1 MKNILFV
8 SDSLGFGGAAKVLSF
23 VANSLAERGYN
34 IVVVNLKNTTGN
46 DTFSQTLNEKIKLH
60 ILPSA
65 GRRGIKRFQQIS
77 DVIKIA
83 KENNVQIAVGFTPMP
98 NFIAKMVSLRLHIP
112 SIISERGDPFITWTK
127 CFGDKVLLHF
137 INHSKGA
144 VFQTEGASKFYSK
157 GLQKRGRVIPN
168 PIFIK
173 GEVPEVEYKDRLK
186 TIVSVGRLDMYQ
198 KRYDIMLGAF
208 KLFSEKHP
216 EYTLKL
222 YGDGSSIDEIKGII
236 NELELND
243 KVEFMGLTTK
253 PMQDTA
259 KDGMFLITSDFE
271 GISNS
276 LLEAMAAGLPSVSTD
291 HSPGGARLLIQNGEN
306 GLLAPVGDAK
316 GLADAMCKFAEN
328 PDLAEKCG
336 NNAKDVINR
345 FAPEKIIDMWEDYIK
360 SFRR

>member
-1 MKNILFV
+1 MKNILFITA
-8 SDSLGFGGAAKVLSF
+8 SIGFGGAAKMLCF
-23 VANSLAERGYN
+23 VANSLSQRGYN
-34 IVVVNLKNTTGN
+34 VTIANIKNTTN
-46 DTFSQTLNEKIKLH
+46 TSSFSQQLDEKVKVVDASVTTGKKGL
-60 ILPSA
+60 
-65 GRRGIKRFQQIS
+65 RRFEQINS
-77 DVIKIA
+77 VTKIA
-83 KENNVQIAVGFTPMP
+83 KEHKADIVIGFTSMP
-98 NFIAKMVSLRLHIP
+98 NFIAKMVSIRLHIP
-112 SIISERGDPFITWTK
+112 SIISERGDPFITWSK
-127 CFGDKVLLHF
+127 SIADKVLLYF
-137 INHSKGA
+137 INRSKGA
-144 VFQTEGASKFYSK
+144 VFQTGGAAEFYSK

-173 GEVPEVEYKDRLK
+173 GEVPQVEYKDREK
-186 TIVSVGRLDMYQ
+186 TVVSVGRLDMYQ

-222 YGDGSSIDEIKGII
+222 YGDGSSVEEIKGIV
-236 NELELND
+236 NDYGLND
-243 KVEFMGLTTK
+243 KVKFMGLTTK
-253 PMQDTA
+253 PMQDIA

-291 HSPGGARLLIQNGEN
+291 HSPGGARLLITSGEN

-328 PDLAEKCG
+328 PGLAEKCG

-345 FAPEKIIDMWEDYIK
+345 FAPDKIIDMWEEYLK
-360 SFRR
+360 SF